1 MNEHRV
7 DGNDSFAWTR
17 KWVKDNYVNKKKE
30 NFEKVDAYLNQPI
43 KNILDIGCG
52 FAWESRFFQE
62 KYDCELYLIDGDN
75 SANLQKPE
83 FASYGN
89 WNTEVEKLLYYHSL
103 THLDSQL
110 KSLGTKKY
118 TLVDCNNIV
127 IPENIKFD
135 LITSWLS
142 CGHHYPVSVYK
153 ELMLKHSHENTRIVL
168 YVRAKGTPDNVIG
181 VYVLELVNI
190 IIPQGKKRSTVEI
203 KLLKD

>member
-7 DGNDSFAWTR
+7 DGNDSLAWTR
-17 KWVKDNYVNKKKE
+17 KWTSESYIQKRRD

-43 KNILDIGCG
+43 RNILDIGCG

-62 KYDCELYLIDGDN
+62 KYDCDLWLIDGDN
-75 SANLQKPE
+75 NNNLNKPE
-83 FASYGN
+83 TASYGK
-89 WNTEVEKLLYYHSL
+89 WNVEKEDLLFYHSL
-103 THLDSQL
+103 DYLDQKL
-110 KSLGTKKY
+110 KEFDTKKY
-118 TLVDCNNIV
+118 QLVDCNNIN

-153 ELMLKHSHENTRIVL
+153 DLMLKHSHENTRIVL
-168 YVRAKGTPDNVIG
+168 DVRAKGVSTHFIG
-181 VYVLELVNI
+181 VEGFEI
-190 IIPQGKKRSTVEI
+190 INVVISRGKKRSTVEI